1 MNKKPQTTTF
11 IRILQNIKDELDE
24 GNPQFT
30 KIIEEALNKD
40 GTLALKV
47 AFGEQL
53 KTNTLTS
60 GKEDKKPP
68 PSVIY

>member
-1 MNKKPQTTTF
+1 MNKKPQTTPF

-30 KIIEEALNKD
+30 KIIDEALNKD

-53 KTNTLTS
+53 KTNTLK
-60 GKEDKKPP
+60 KEDKKIPP
-68 PSVIY
+68 Q